1 MSFVHLHVHSHYS
14 LLDGL
19 AKIDELVREAKEL
32 GMPAI
37 ALTDHGNMYGAIEF
51 YKKAKKAGIKP
62 IIGIEAYIA
71 ARNASDRVHGVDDKR
86 YHLILLAKNNTGY
99 ENLLK
104 LVTLSN
110 LEGFYYKPRIDKE
123 MLRKHSEGLIALSA
137 CLTGEISRAL
147 LAKNWDNAK
156 ALALE
161 YQDIF
166 GKDNFYIELSHHP
179 NIPNHVE
186 VQEGLKKLAREL
198 KIPMV
203 ATQDVHYLKKE
214 DQQAQDIL
222 VAVQT
227 NTKVDDEDRMTM
239 KADDFSLTSPD
250 EMKEAFNDVPE
261 AIANTLK
268 IANQIDLQIHLGEI
282 KLPHFEVPSGH
293 TPDTYLKELAE
304 AGLMRRFNNKPSREA
319 RDRLAYE
326 LDVIEKTKFSSY
338 FLIVQDFVNWAKN
351 NGIVVGPGRGSA
363 AGSLIAYSLNI
374 TNVDPLQYGLLF
386 ERFMNPE
393 RISPPDIDIDFAD
406 TRRDEV
412 IEYAR
417 KKYGDDHVA
426 QIITFGTMAARA
438 AIRDTGRALGM
449 EYGFCDKVAKMIP
462 FSVGMTLAKALKA
475 NPEFAEEYRDNEQA
489 RRLVDSARKLEG
501 VVRHASVHAC
511 GVVIT
516 KDPLTDTVPLQYAV
530 SRDASGEKQIIVT
543 QYSMNVIEDLGLLKM
558 DFLGLKNLS
567 IIEEAINL
575 VETRTGKR
583 IDIDAIPIDDAK
595 VYKGLADGNT
605 VGVFQLESGGM
616 TRYLKDLKPTT
627 IEDIIA
633 MVALYRPGP
642 MELIP
647 SFIKRKQGEEKI
659 TYLHPKLAPILENT
673 YGIGVYQEQMM
684 RIARDLAGYTLPEA
698 DTLRK
703 AIGKKIK
710 SLLDEQQEK
719 LIDGMIKNKIDKHTA
734 NQIWELFPPFAR
746 YGFNRCHAAPYAIIA
761 YQTAWLKTHYPLEFM
776 TAFMN
781 ADEKDVDRI
790 AYLVKECQNLGI
802 KVLPPDLNRS
812 NAGFTPQ
819 REKDELAIRFGL
831 RTIKNVGSNVVDMIM
846 QERDRNGP
854 YQTLAGLL
862 ERIPTKDINKKSMES
877 LVKSGAMDSLGER
890 NQMLENMD
898 TILAFHKESSKGK
911 QTGQNSLFGMQGGP
925 SYTPTLQLK
934 EVKAAASED
943 RLKWEK
949 ELLGLYISGHPLDKF
964 RGLLETKKINTEF
977 AKALK
982 EETPIII
989 GGIIESVKKITTKK
1003 GEPMVFLSLLD
1014 LAGSIEVV
1022 VFPRVLKS
1030 CGQFIEADKGI
1041 ALKGK
1046 ISHRN
1051 GNVSI
1056 IADGIKSIE
1065 PPETSNE

>member
-62 IIGIEAYIA
+62 IIGIEAYVA
-71 ARNASDRVHGVDDKR
+71 ARGASDKVYGVDDKR

-99 ENLLK
+99 QNLLR

-147 LAKNWDNAK
+147 LAKNWENAK
-156 ALALE
+156 TLALE

-166 GKDNFYIELSHHP
+166 GKENFYIELSNHP
-179 NIPNHVE
+179 NIPNHIE

-250 EMKEAFNDVPE
+250 EMKEAFKDVPE

-268 IANQIDLQIHLGEI
+268 IADQVDVQIHLGET
-282 KLPHFEVPSGH
+282 KLPHFEVPPGH
-293 TPDTYLKELAE
+293 TPDSYLKELAE

-374 TNVDPLQYGLLF
+374 TNIDPLKHGLLF

-449 EYGFCDKVAKMIP
+449 EYNFCDKIAKMIP
-462 FSVGMTLAKALKA
+462 FSVGMTLAKAIKS

-489 RRLVDSARKLEG
+489 RRLIDSARKLEG

-516 KDPLTDTVPLQYAV
+516 KDPLASTVPLQYAV
-530 SRDASGEKQIIVT
+530 SRDASGDKQIIVT
-543 QYSMNVIEDLGLLKM
+543 QYSMGAVEDLGLLKM

-567 IIEEAINL
+567 IIEETINL
-575 VETRTGKR
+575 IEARTGER
-583 IDIDAIPIDDAK
+583 IDIDAISLDDES
-595 VYKGLADGNT
+595 VYKTLADGNT

-616 TRYLKDLKPTT
+616 TRYLKELEPTRF
-627 IEDIIA
+627 EDIVV

-647 SFIKRKQGEEKI
+647 QYIERKHGREKI
-659 TYLHPKLAPILENT
+659 SYLHPKLKAILEPT
-673 YGIGVYQEQMM
+673 YGVITYQEQLMK
-684 RIARDLAGYTLPEA
+684 IAQEMAGFSLGEA
-698 DTLRK
+698 DLIRK
-703 AIGKKIK
+703 AVGKKIK
-710 SLLDEQQEK
+710 SLLDEQAEK
-719 LIDGMIKNKIDKHTA
+719 FIKGVEKTMTSRKLGENLWKLV
-734 NQIWELFPPFAR
+734 EPFAR
-746 YGFNRCHAAPYAIIA
+746 YGFNKSHSAGYALIA
-761 YQTAWLKTHYPLEFM
+761 YQTAYLKTHFPLEFM

-802 KVLPPDLNRS
+802 NVLPPDINRS

-819 REKDELAIRFGL
+819 REKEELAIRFGL

-862 ERIPTKDINKKSMES
+862 ERIPTKEINKKSMES

-890 NQMLENMD
+890 NQMLENME
-898 TILAFHKESSKGK
+898 TILAFHKESSKTK
-911 QTGQNSLFGMQGGP
+911 EANQHSLFGMKGGP
-925 SYTPTLQLK
+925 SYVPTLQLK
-934 EVKAAASED
+934 EVSAAATQD

-949 ELLGLYISGHPLDKF
+949 ELLGLYVSGHPLDKF
-964 RGLLETKKINTEF
+964 RAILQTKPTNTET
-977 AKALK
+977 AKALN
-982 EETPIII
+982 EGTSIVL
-989 GGIIESVKKITTKK
+989 GGVIESIKKIMTKK
-1003 GEPMVFLSLLD
+1003 GEPMVFLSLMD

-1022 VFPRVLKS
+1022 IFPNTLKS
-1030 CGQFIEADKGI
+1030 YSELLQEDAGI

-1065 PPETSNE
+1065 TTDK